1 METGYINCT
10 KNKWGNILKEVLTS
24 DFFYNESYDKIVYL
38 FSLIECMI
46 QNAKKY
52 TNSFIPIHF
61 KLNLLSVWS
70 WYMYKK
76 KIAYF

>member
-10 KNKWGNILKEVLTS
+10 KNKWSNILKEVLTS

-46 QNAKKY
+46 QNAKKLRIRLFQSISNWIFY
-52 TNSFIPIHF
+52 RFEVDTCI
-61 KLNLLSVWS
+61 
-70 WYMYKK
+70 K